1 MKGFRT
7 LAIAAL
13 LAALGV
19 IQQADLATIVPPGFE
34 GVALGLVAALMAG
47 LRAITDGP
55 IGRLKDE

>member
-19 IQQADLATIVPPGFE
+19 IQQADLATVVPPGFE
-34 GVALGLVAALMAG
+34 GVVLGIVVALMAG

-55 IGRLKDE
+55 IGRTPDR